1 MTGVRIVVAW
11 AIGIVALVVAG
22 HATRAEEQF
31 KMLDEKQISARV
43 VGKDITDGPHW
54 SMYLRPDGVMISA
67 ESGGSWVGSWKIRNN
82 KLCIFYPAS
91 APGAQPECNE
101 VWMSGTNVRMRPNGD
116 QETISAIVMA
126 HRGAAD
132 RQEPLK
138 FVQTCLTVETLQ
150 CENLSSLY
158 PRWPFFLPS
167 TVRHRPSPARTAPS
181 NRRLA

>member
-31 KMLDEKQISARV
+31 KRVDEKQISARV

-67 ESGGSWVGSWKIRNN
+67 ESGGSSVGSWKIRNN
-82 KLCIFYPAS
+82 RLCISYPAS

-101 VWMSGTNVRMRPNGD
+101 VWHQYQDAPERGSGDD
-116 QETISAIVMA
+116 QR
-126 HRGAAD
+126 HRHGPSGAAD

-167 TVRHRPSPARTAPS
+167 TVRQRPSPARTAPS